1 MEIRSMFTRIFGKQK
16 PLPQNAT
23 QLRVLNGYSN
33 EYTPFSGAAFDN
45 ATVRACVDTIAR
57 HASKLN
63 PRHIVRREGKV
74 QRVLNDRL
82 NYLLSTKPNPLM
94 TSAEFIE
101 KLVNQYF
108 TTNNM
113 FVFVQRDMTGS
124 VAALWPLDF
133 SQVEMYEDVRGVIYA
148 KFSFGIGLQT
158 AVPYDDIVHIRRHFN
173 RGEMYG
179 DAEDKMLTEDLTLL
193 KAVKAAI
200 VNVVKN
206 YGRLRGIVKFL
217 QTLRPEDMKKNF
229 ENFVE
234 NFVNPVKNGSGIAP
248 MDNTSDYKEL
258 TVEST
263 TFDAA
268 QMQYARDNIYKY
280 FGVSEKLIN
289 GTYDESEFIA
299 FYESVIEPLA
309 VKLSQA
315 FTTVLFTQREQ
326 GFGNEII
333 FEANRLNYISVA
345 SKINI
350 AKQLLPAG
358 ILTINDTRELFGYAP
373 VPDGDERI
381 VSLNYIKA
389 SDQSKYQTGG
399 SDDGEKDEGD
409 PDGGTPGDE

>member
-1 MEIRSMFTRIFGKQK
+1 MEIRNMFSRIFGKQK
-16 PLPQNAT
+16 QPPQNLT
-23 QLRVLNGYSN
+23 QLRMLNGYSN
-33 EYTPFSGAAFDN
+33 EYTPFSGAAYDD
-45 ATVRACVDTIAR
+45 ATVRSCVDTIAR

-63 PRHIVRREGKV
+63 PRHIVKKEGKV
-74 QRVLNDRL
+74 MRVLDDRL
-82 NYLLSTKPNPLM
+82 NYLLSVQPNPLM

-108 TTNNM
+108 TTNNL
-113 FVFVQRDMTGS
+113 FVYIQRDMMAD
-124 VAALWPLDF
+124 VVALWPLDF
-133 SQVEMYEDVRGVIYA
+133 SQVSLYEDSRGVIYA
-148 KFSFGIGLQT
+148 KFTFGVGLQT
-158 AVPYDDIVHIRRHFN
+158 TVPYEDIVHIRRHYN
-173 RGEMYG
+173 RDEMFG
-179 DAEDKMLTEDLTLL
+179 DPEARMLKEDLTLL
-193 KAVKAAI
+193 KAVKASI

-206 YGRLRGIVKFL
+206 YGRLRGIVKFM
-217 QTLRPEDMKKNF
+217 QTLRPEDMKRHF
-229 ENFVE
+229 EEFVGNFVSD
-234 NFVNPVKNGSGIAP
+234 VKNGSGIAP

-258 TVEST
+258 HVDNT

-268 QMQYARDNIYKY
+268 QMSLARDNIYKY

-315 FTTVLFTQREQ
+315 FTVALFTKREQ
-326 GFGNEII
+326 GFGNEVM
-333 FEANRLNYISVA
+333 FETNRLNYISVA

-358 ILTINDTRELFGYAP
+358 ILTINDARELFGYAP

-389 SDQSKYQTGG
+389 SDQSKYQTG
-399 SDDGEKDEGD
+399 EEGD
-409 PDGGTPGDE
+409 NNDETQEGD

>member
-1 MEIRSMFTRIFGKQK
+1 MEIRNMFSRIFGNKKEPQK
-16 PLPQNAT
+16 NLT
-23 QLRVLNGYSN
+23 QLRMLNGYSN
-33 EYTPFSGAAFDN
+33 EYTPFSGAAYDD
-45 ATVRACVDTIAR
+45 ATVRSCVDTIAR

-63 PRHIVRREGKV
+63 PRHIVKQEGKV
-74 QRVLNDRL
+74 MRVLDDKL
-82 NYLLSTKPNPLM
+82 NYLLSVQPNQLM

-101 KLVNQYF
+101 KMVNQYY
-108 TTNNM
+108 TTNNL
-113 FVFVQRDMTGS
+113 FVYIQRDAMS
-124 VAALWPLDF
+124 RVVALWPLDF
-133 SQVEMYEDVRGVIYA
+133 SQVSLYEDNRNVIYV
-148 KFSFGIGLQT
+148 KFTFGIGLQMT
-158 AVPYDDIVHIRRHFN
+158 VPYDDIVHIRRHYN
-173 RGEMYG
+173 RDEMFG
-179 DAEDKMLTEDLTLL
+179 DPEARMLKEDLTLL
-193 KAVKAAI
+193 KAVKTSI

-217 QTLRPEDMKKNF
+217 QSLRPEDMKKHF
-229 ENFVE
+229 DEFVGNFVSD
-234 NFVNPVKNGSGIAP
+234 VKNGSGIAP

-258 TVEST
+258 HVENT

-268 QMQYARDNIYKY
+268 QMSLARDNIYKY

-315 FTTVLFTQREQ
+315 FTVALFTAREQ
-326 GFGNEII
+326 GFGNEIM
-333 FEANRLNYISVA
+333 FETNRLNYISVA

-358 ILTINDTRELFGYAP
+358 ILTINDARELFGYAP

-389 SDQSKYQTGG
+389 SDQSKYQTGKEG
-399 SDDGEKDEGD
+399 EDDE
-409 PDGGTPGDE
+409 T

>member
-1 MEIRSMFTRIFGKQK
+1 MEIRNMFSRIFGNKK
-16 PLPQNAT
+16 EPQRNLT
-23 QLRVLNGYSN
+23 QLRMLNGYSN
-33 EYTPFSGAAFDN
+33 EYTPFNGAAYDD
-45 ATVRACVDTIAR
+45 ATVRSCVDTIAR

-63 PRHIVRREGKV
+63 PRHVVKKDGRTLKV
-74 QRVLNDRL
+74 LDDRL
-82 NYLLSTKPNPLM
+82 NYLLSVRPNPLM

-101 KLVNQYF
+101 KIVIQYY
-108 TTNNM
+108 TTNNL
-113 FVFVQRDMTGS
+113 FVYIQRDATS
-124 VAALWPLDF
+124 EVVALWPLDF
-133 SQVEMYEDVRGVIYA
+133 SQVSLYEDNRNVIYA
-148 KFSFGIGLQT
+148 KFTFGIGYQAT
-158 AVPYDDIVHIRRHFN
+158 VPYDEIVHVRRHFN
-173 RGEMYG
+173 RDEMFG
-179 DAEDKMLTEDLTLL
+179 DPEAKILLEDLTLL
-193 KAVKAAI
+193 KAVKTAI
-200 VNVVKN
+200 VNVVRN

-217 QTLRPEDMKKNF
+217 QTLRPEDMKRNF
-229 ENFVE
+229 ETFIQNFVD
-234 NFVNPVKNGSGIAP
+234 PVKNGSGIAP

-258 TVEST
+258 HVENT

-268 QMQYARDNIYKY
+268 QMTYARDNIYKY

-289 GTYDESEFIA
+289 GTYDEAEFIA

-315 FTTVLFTQREQ
+315 FTVAMFTKREQ
-326 GFGNEII
+326 GFGNEIM

-358 ILTINDTRELFGYAP
+358 ILTINDARELFGYAP

-399 SDDGEKDEGD
+399 VDNADETDEGN
-409 PDGGTPGDE
+409 

>member
-1 MEIRSMFTRIFGKQK
+1 MFSKIFGKPKQ
-16 PLPQNAT
+16 PPQNLT
-23 QLRVLNGYSN
+23 QLRMLNGYSN
-33 EYTPFSGAAFDN
+33 EYTPFSGAAYDD
-45 ATVRACVDTIAR
+45 ATVRSCVDTIAR

-63 PRHIVRREGKV
+63 PRHIVKKEGKV
-74 QRVLNDRL
+74 MRVLDDRL
-82 NYLLSTKPNPLM
+82 NYLLSVQPNQLM

-108 TTNNM
+108 TTNNL
-113 FVFVQRDMTGS
+113 FVYIQRDMMAD
-124 VAALWPLDF
+124 VVALWPLDF
-133 SQVEMYEDVRGVIYA
+133 SQVSLYEDSRGVIYA
-148 KFSFGIGLQT
+148 KFTFGVGLQT
-158 AVPYDDIVHIRRHFN
+158 TVPYEDIVHIRRHYN
-173 RGEMYG
+173 RDEMFG
-179 DAEDKMLTEDLTLL
+179 DPEARMLKEDLTLL
-193 KAVKAAI
+193 KAVKASI

-206 YGRLRGIVKFL
+206 YGRLRGIVKFM
-217 QTLRPEDMKKNF
+217 QTLRPEDMKRHF
-229 ENFVE
+229 EEFVGNFVSD
-234 NFVNPVKNGSGIAP
+234 VKNGSGIAP

-258 TVEST
+258 HVENT

-268 QMQYARDNIYKY
+268 QMSLARDNIYKY

-315 FTTVLFTQREQ
+315 FTVALFTKREQ
-326 GFGNEII
+326 GFGNEVM
-333 FEANRLNYISVA
+333 FETNRLNYISVA

-358 ILTINDTRELFGYAP
+358 ILTINDARELFGYAP

-389 SDQSKYQTGG
+389 SDQSKYQTG
-399 SDDGEKDEGD
+399 EEGD
-409 PDGGTPGDE
+409 NNDETQEGD